1 MVDRYNVRLTRPA
14 LADLAEIGD
23 YHAQLR
29 GPDEADALVDRLSE
43 RIAGL
48 DRSPLR
54 GPVPKELRH
63 TGRTD
68 VRQTMLGRHRIFYLV
83 GGDEVAVFMFADGR
97 RDIEALL
104 DIRLL
109 APDPPA

>member
-1 MVDRYNVRLTRPA
+1 MDEPRRVRLTRPA

-23 YHAQLR
+23 YFAQLR
-29 GPDEADALVDRLSE
+29 GLDDAEALIGDLRDHIARL
-43 RIAGL
+43 
-48 DRSPLR
+48 DHFPLR
-54 GPVPKELRH
+54 GPVPKELRR

-68 VRQTMLGRHRIFYLV
+68 VRQTLMGRYRIFYIV
-83 GGDEVAVFMFADGR
+83 NENEVAVFMITDGR
-97 RDIEALL
+97 RNIDAVL